1 MRFGRIQLRIHAS
14 LLRPLV
20 LAGLIVL
27 LLWPSIWN
35 RGPFY
40 YIDTRTYM
48 RSEDAAINKFTH
60 LRTAWTAADSDA
72 PAAPGSSSS
81 EAAERSLHNIGAA
94 HTRSLEDIKKK
105 GIMLGRSLYWG
116 LLLYLG
122 AVSGGFWLTIL
133 VQAAAVFL
141 ALYLSVR
148 ALEMP
153 VWPAL
158 PWICAG
164 LCVLSDVSFF
174 ASYLMPDIFAGLT
187 VLACAILISAEHR
200 LGRLENVLWY
210 LLLAFA
216 LLAHDTC
223 VLLAVMLIGIAVA
236 ANLLRRTFAN
246 RRGLC
251 VILLAAVTAY
261 GGQSLVTYGITRATG
276 AAPLRF
282 PLIAARLVDDGPGTN
297 YLRATCP
304 QSNFTLCAYRSEF
317 PMSSYTFLFGT
328 EPGKSVYEM
337 ATYDQRRALSAEQF
351 RFFLAVLRY
360 DPLGVARSGLRNAA
374 AQFLNFS
381 LADFQYNPGEKD
393 NMDRTFPLE
402 VLAQIRSTA
411 AYQGTMPSV
420 ILKALPYFCV
430 SISFLYLLLV
440 WLAVLPGRTISPLLK
455 RVFLWAFAG
464 IVLNAAICGGIS
476 ANEARYQARVVWLV
490 PLLAL
495 LVEASAAVDRHR
507 RRLAQ
512 RRKAS
517 GEESSAPATAISPS

>member
-1 MRFGRIQLRIHAS
+1 MRMRPS

-20 LAGLIVL
+20 LAGLIIL
-27 LLWPSIWN
+27 ILWPSFWN

-72 PAAPGSSSS
+72 PAAAGSPGS

-133 VQAAAVFL
+133 LQAAAVLF

-164 LCVLSDVSFF
+164 LCAVSDVSFF

-187 VLACAILISAEHR
+187 VLACAVLISAQHR
-200 LGRLENVLWY
+200 LAPAESVLWY

-216 LLAHDTC
+216 LLSHDTC
-223 VLLAVMLIGIAVA
+223 VLIAVALLGMAVA
-236 ANLLRRTFAN
+236 ANLLRRSFAN
-246 RRGLC
+246 RLGLFI
-251 VILLAAVTAY
+251 ILLAAVTAY
-261 GGQSLVTYGITRATG
+261 AGQSLVAYGITRSTG
-276 AAPLRF
+276 AEPLRF
-282 PLIAARLVDDGPGTN
+282 PLIAARLVDDGPGTD

-304 QSNFTLCAYRSEF
+304 KSNFTLCAYRSEF

-328 EPGKSVYEM
+328 EPGKSVYEI
-337 ATYDQRRALSAEQF
+337 ASYDQRRALSAEQF
-351 RFFLAVLRY
+351 RFLLAVLRY
-360 DPLGVARSGLRNAA
+360 DPFGVARSVLHNAA
-374 AQFLNFS
+374 AQFLNFG

-393 NMDRTFPLE
+393 TMDRTFPIE
-402 VLAQIRSTA
+402 VLAQIHSTA
-411 AYQGTMPSV
+411 AYKGTMPWV
-420 ILKALPYFCV
+420 LLKALPYFCV
-430 SISFLYLLLV
+430 IGSFLYLLLA
-440 WLAVLPGRTISPLLK
+440 WFAILPGRAMSPLLK
-455 RVFLWAFAG
+455 RVFVWAFAG
-464 IVLNAAICGGIS
+464 MILNAAICGGIS

-495 LVEASAAVDRHR
+495 LVEARAAGDRHR
-507 RRLAQ
+507 DRLAQ
-512 RRKAS
+512 AAS
-517 GEESSAPATAISPS
+517 GDVCIGSDATNISS